1 MYDRI
6 SKADAQRKQVRFPYE
21 ASKQSYRVCMIVIPL
36 IDLFILVSST
46 VFAIMERGT
55 WMGWVCAIVVLM
67 QVWILVKF
75 IQNST

>member
-1 MYDRI
+1 
-6 SKADAQRKQVRFPYE
+6 
-21 ASKQSYRVCMIVIPL
+21 MIVIPL

-46 VFAIMERGT
+46 VFAIMEHGT

>member
-1 MYDRI
+1 
-6 SKADAQRKQVRFPYE
+6 
-21 ASKQSYRVCMIVIPL
+21 MIVIPL

-67 QVWILVKF
+67 QVWILVRF
-75 IQNST
+75 VQNST